1 MIICPKCGKSHY
13 AYLYSTK
20 TLVGW
25 IPIYKDGKLVNK
37 DPNVTTNYLEC
48 MECGHKFSTTEDVF
62 LGEDL
67 DEIQTK

>member
-13 AYLYSTK
+13 AYLYSVR

-48 MECGHKFSTTEDVF
+48 MECGHQFSTTEDVF

-67 DEIQTK
+67 NEIQTK